1 MLYYEKTAKGGDNM
15 ADDGKWELS
24 REEINERV
32 RKQNAEK
39 DAKGPTRGGRSSGQG
54 VKLLYIRDF
63 LYAHATKEHPQ
74 NANRIQAYL
83 AEHGIE
89 ASVKTIYND
98 ILRLQEDFDVPIEYN
113 KSKWGYYITEP
124 EFKPYELRLMVDS
137 IQSSKFITQT
147 EARTISQKI
156 AKLGDVYTR
165 PTLTD
170 RHAWVSDRVRSAN
183 DDVVREADRIHA
195 AIANNRKIKFRYFHY
210 TPNRADPK
218 KYSKNGDF
226 YTVSPYAMLWDNGN
240 YYLYAYTEKGVFR
253 TFRIDRMERIS
264 NPLQEERDGEKE
276 FKAEAIT
283 AKEYKVFQMFHGEQV
298 KVRVRFSNHLADA
311 VIDQFGKNTILV
323 PEDDGHFIVLLPV
336 ELSPPFFAWIATFG
350 RGAKILS
357 PAAAVDKM
365 RDFIQR
371 CSDMYNDEG
380 EK

>member
-1 MLYYEKTAKGGDNM
+1 M
-15 ADDGKWELS
+15 ADDEKWGLS
-24 REEINERV
+24 REEIDKRV
-32 RKQNAEK
+32 RELNRKKKAT
-39 DAKGPTRGGRSSGQG
+39 GPTRGGRSSGQG

-74 NANRIQAYL
+74 NANAIQKFL
-83 AEHGIE
+83 AANAIE
-89 ASVKTIYND
+89 ASTKTIYND
-98 ILRLQEDFDVPIEYN
+98 ILRLQEDFAVPVVYDA
-113 KSKWGYYITEP
+113 KRWGYYITEP

-165 PTLTD
+165 PSLTD
-170 RHAWVSDRVRSAN
+170 RHALVSDRVRSAN

-264 NPLQEERDGEKE
+264 KPLQKERDGEKE

-298 KVRVRFSNHLADA
+298 KVRVRFSNRLADA
-311 VIDQFGKNTILV
+311 VIDQFGKNTILSIGECLEKKDLSAFRYGDIK
-323 PEDDGHFIVLLPV
+323 PLASDHNAFLNDIV
-336 ELSPPFFAWIATFG
+336 
-350 RGAKILS
+350 
-357 PAAAVDKM
+357 
-365 RDFIQR
+365 
-371 CSDMYNDEG
+371 YH
-380 EK
+380 

>member
-1 MLYYEKTAKGGDNM
+1 M
-15 ADDGKWELS
+15 ATKDGWELS
-24 REEINERV
+24 REEIEKRV
-32 RKQNAEK
+32 RELNQEK
-39 DAKGPTRGGRSSGQG
+39 KAIGPTRGGRSSGQG

-63 LYAHATKEHPQ
+63 LYAEATKEHPK
-74 NANRIQAYL
+74 NARHIKEFL
-83 AEHGIE
+83 ATKNIDANE
-89 ASVKTIYND
+89 KTIYND
-98 ILRLQEDFDVPIEYN
+98 ILRLQVDFHVPVEYN

-156 AKLGDVYTR
+156 ASLSDVYTR

-210 TPNRADPK
+210 TPNRANPK

-323 PEDDGHFIVLLPV
+323 PEDDTHFIVLLPV

>member
-1 MLYYEKTAKGGDNM
+1 M

-24 REEINERV
+24 REEIEERI
-32 RKQNAEK
+32 RKSNQEWK
-39 DAKGPTRGGRSSGQG
+39 QKGPTRGGRSSGQG
-54 VKLLYIRDF
+54 VKLLYIRDY

-83 AEHGIE
+83 AEHGVE

-165 PTLTD
+165 PSLTD

-183 DDVVREADRIHA
+183 DDVVRDADRIHA
-195 AIANNRKIKFRYFHY
+195 AIAHNRKIAFRYFHY
-210 TPNRADPK
+210 TPSKDNPK
-218 KYSKNGDF
+218 KYSKSGNR
-226 YTVSPYAMLWDNGN
+226 YIVSPFAMLWDSGN
-240 YYLYAYTEKGVFR
+240 YYLYAYTDKGVFR
-253 TFRIDRMERIS
+253 TFRIDRMEAIS
-264 NPLQEERDGEKE
+264 QPLMAERDGLDE
-276 FKAEAIT
+276 FNAEALT
-283 AKEYKVFQMFHGEQV
+283 AKEYKVFQMFHGEQM
-298 KVRVRFSNHLADA
+298 KVRVRFANHLADA
-311 VIDQFGKNTILV
+311 VIDQFGKNVMLI
-323 PEDDGHFIVLLPV
+323 PIDEKHFTATLPV
-336 ELSPPFFAWIATFG
+336 ELSPPFFAWISTFG

-357 PAAAVDKM
+357 PDKAIEEM
-365 RDFIQR
+365 RVFLEKV
-371 CSDMYNDEG
+371 SDMYKDDG

>member
-1 MLYYEKTAKGGDNM
+1 M
-15 ADDGKWELS
+15 ADQEKWGLS
-24 REEINERV
+24 REEIEARL
-32 RKQNAEK
+32 RKQNQEK
-39 DAKGPTRGGRSSGQG
+39 DTKGPTRGGRSSGQG
-54 VKLLYIRDF
+54 VKLLYIRDY

-74 NANRIQAYL
+74 NANHIQKFL
-83 AEHGIE
+83 ASKGIE
-89 ASVKTIYND
+89 ASTKTIYND
-98 ILRLQEDFDVPIEYN
+98 IVRLQEDFDVPIQYN

-137 IQSSKFITQT
+137 IQSSKFITQA

-165 PTLTD
+165 PSLTD
-170 RHAWVSDRVRSAN
+170 RHAWVSDRVRSGN

-195 AIANNRKIKFRYFHY
+195 AIANNRKIRFRYFHY
-210 TPNRADPK
+210 TPNRANPK
-218 KYSKNGDF
+218 RYSKNGDF
-226 YTVSPYAMLWDNGN
+226 ITVSPYAMLWDNGN
-240 YYLYAYTEKGVFR
+240 YYLYAYTDRGVFR

-264 NPLQEERDGEKE
+264 NPLPEERDGEKE
-276 FKAEAIT
+276 FKTEALT
-283 AKEYKVFQMFHGEQV
+283 SKEYKVFQMFHGEQL

-323 PEDDGHFIVLLPV
+323 PEDEKHFIVLLPV

-357 PAAAVDKM
+357 PDAAIAEM
-365 RDFIQR
+365 RKFIEKVN
-371 CSDMYNDEG
+371 DMYKDDG

>member
-1 MLYYEKTAKGGDNM
+1 MIGGTPM
-15 ADDGKWELS
+15 ADDEKWGLS
-24 REEINERV
+24 REEIDKRV
-32 RKQNAEK
+32 QELNQKKKAQ
-39 DAKGPTRGGRSSGQG
+39 GPIRGGRSSGQG

-74 NANRIQAYL
+74 NANRIQDFL
-83 AEHGIE
+83 LTKNIE
-89 ASVKTIYND
+89 ASTKTIYND
-98 ILRLQEDFDVPIEYN
+98 IVRLHDDFGVPVVYDA
-113 KSKWGYYITEP
+113 KRWGYYITEP

-165 PTLTD
+165 PSLTD

-323 PEDDGHFIVLLPV
+323 PEDDTHFIVLLPV

-357 PAAAVDKM
+357 PATAVDKM
-365 RDFIQR
+365 RDFIER

>member
-1 MLYYEKTAKGGDNM
+1 MEDQEKWG
-15 ADDGKWELS
+15 LS
-24 REEINERV
+24 REEIEARL
-32 RKQNAEK
+32 RKQNQEK
-39 DAKGPTRGGRSSGQG
+39 DTKGPTRGGRSSGQG
-54 VKLLYIRDF
+54 VKLLYIRDY
-63 LYAHATKEHPQ
+63 LCAHDTKEHPQ
-74 NANRIQAYL
+74 NANHIQKFL
-83 AEHGIE
+83 ASKGIE
-89 ASVKTIYND
+89 ASTKTIYND
-98 ILRLQEDFDVPIEYN
+98 IVRLQEDFDVPIEYN

-137 IQSSKFITQT
+137 IQSSKFITQA

-165 PTLTD
+165 PSLTD
-170 RHAWVSDRVRSAN
+170 RHAIVADRVRSGN
-183 DDVVREADRIHA
+183 DDAVRDADRIHA
-195 AIANNRKIKFRYFHY
+195 AIANNRKIRFRYFHY
-210 TPNRADPK
+210 TPNRANPK

-226 YTVSPYAMLWDNGN
+226 ITVSPYAMLWDNGN

-298 KVRVRFSNHLADA
+298 KVRVRFANHLADA

-323 PEDDGHFIVLLPV
+323 PDDDTHFIVLLPV

-365 RDFIQR
+365 RKFIEKVN
-371 CSDMYNDEG
+371 DMYKDDG